1 MSTLGPPSTHSWGG
15 TCGAEEEGGRQAQ
28 LPVRLVGHR
37 GLCLCQGGEDVS
49 VSAAHA
55 GIDVVKKQREGT
67 AAQGGHLR
75 AQDRR

>member
-1 MSTLGPPSTHSWGG
+1 MSTVWLPSTHSWWG

-37 GLCLCQGGEDVS
+37 RLCLCQGGEDVC
-49 VSAAHA
+49 VSAAQA
-55 GIDVVKKQREGT
+55 GIDVVKKQRKGT
-67 AAQGGHLR
+67 AAQGSHLR